1 MSGSSRVRR
10 ASGAKI
16 KKDKPSNKGYANA
29 NGGDVEEFDETEQC
43 IICAEKILFAAY
55 SPCQHITCHRC
66 LLRQRVLYGKDLCL
80 VCRTPN
86 DKIVI
91 SDDRSKDFNSFSV
104 DKLISD
110 DKYNI
115 YFTSEP
121 VQEKAM
127 GILESKCAFKDC
139 NERFETFKD
148 LQEHIKSAHNK
159 FFCLICSNNKKAF
172 VDELDLYH
180 YKALQTHQTVGDG
193 KGFNGHPACKHCIK
207 KRFYSEDELN
217 IHIRDNHERCH
228 ICDQDIPDQAD
239 YYKNYDSLYEHFKI
253 DHYVCIVQSCL
264 DKKFVVFR
272 DDIDLTAHMLK
283 EHGNLTGGNKVIIG
297 SRNYQSQLSTF
308 QNIPN
313 RNRNVPGENTDSVK
327 TKKLRLEER
336 AKHYLEYDNEKLSA
350 FLDVNNK
357 YKDNKLT
364 ADELYQQYQ
373 ELFKKQTMEEVTILL
388 SEHAE
393 LYPEIN
399 SRYIKLNEVINKIK
413 KNNSASEFPILGGR
427 AQSPTVNL
435 HGWGNSPSGSRN
447 NSNDSFPVLQR
458 PTATKKTKPVVQK
471 PIRYTTVTTSKP
483 KPAPVS
489 INNFNG
495 DTNFQPN
502 YLESSSKS
510 QSQSQGWGSETS
522 SSNSS
527 KTDISK
533 FPPLEKKQPKKTFGR
548 VNPVNITPASQ
559 WGASSSQPQP
569 KVEDEWGIPV
579 TFKKKGKG
587 KK

>member
-1 MSGSSRVRR
+1 MSEGSRVRR

-16 KKDKPSNKGYANA
+16 KKDRPTTKGYKNA
-29 NGGDVEEFDETEQC
+29 NGGEVEEFDETQQC
-43 IICAEKILFAAY
+43 VICAEKILFAAY

-66 LLRQRVLYGKDLCL
+66 LLRQRVLYEKDLCL

-86 DKIVI
+86 DMIVI
-91 SDDRSKDFNSFSV
+91 SDEKDKEFNLFSINS
-104 DKLISD
+104 LSSD
-110 DKYNI
+110 DKFNI
-115 YFTSEP
+115 YFTSPE
-121 VQEKAM
+121 VQQQAM
-127 GILESKCAFKDC
+127 SILELKCSFKDC
-139 NERFETFKD
+139 YEKFETFKD
-148 LQEHIKSAHNK
+148 LQEHIKLAHNR

-172 VDELDLYH
+172 IDELDLYH
-180 YKALQTHQTVGDG
+180 YKALQTHQSVGDE
-193 KGFNGHPACKHCIK
+193 KGFTGHPACKHCIK

-308 QNIPN
+308 QNPT
-313 RNRNVPGENTDSVK
+313 RNRNIPGENVDSVK

-336 AKHYLEYDNEKLSA
+336 AKHYLEYDNEKLST

-357 YKDNKLT
+357 YKDGKLS

-373 ELFKKQTMEEVTILL
+373 DLFKKQTTEEITILL

-399 SRYIKLNEVINKIK
+399 TRFIKLNEVISKIK

-435 HGWGNSPSGSRN
+435 HGWGNSPSGSKN
-447 NSNDSFPVLQR
+447 NSNDSFPVLQK
-458 PTATKKTKPVVQK
+458 PTGKKAKPVVQK
-471 PIRYTTVTTSKP
+471 PIRYTTISSKP

-489 INNFNG
+489 INNFTG
-495 DTNFQPN
+495 DSNFQPN

-510 QSQSQGWGSETS
+510 QGWASES
-522 SSNSS
+522 SSANSS

-548 VNPVNITPASQ
+548 VNPVNITPALQ
-559 WGASSSQPQP
+559 WGASTTQPQSKP
-569 KVEDEWGIPV
+569 EDDWGIPV